1 MILLY
6 LFVFFFPYVSDGVYP
21 LALYVSFSLFTLNL
35 FILFFS
41 LSLLS
46 FFLDGSLYASASE
59 TSRVGFTEFL
69 LQKIR
74 GGGVCTTGGGD
85 K

>member
-1 MILLY
+1 MFLMECIFGPLC
-6 LFVFFFPYVSDGVYP
+6 FFFAFYFEFVY
-21 LALYVSFSLFTLNL
+21 SFL
-35 FILFFS
+35 FS
-41 LSLLS
+41 LSVIVL
-46 FFLDGSLYASASE
+46 FRWILYASASE